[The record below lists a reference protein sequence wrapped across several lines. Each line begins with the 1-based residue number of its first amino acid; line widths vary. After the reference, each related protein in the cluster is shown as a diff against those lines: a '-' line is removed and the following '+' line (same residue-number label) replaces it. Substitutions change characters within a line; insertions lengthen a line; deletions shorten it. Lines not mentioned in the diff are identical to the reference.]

1 MIQAIDDIIPS
12 YPMPKA
18 HDQKDWRGGF
28 GVWRAV
34 YGTERNVRQHVLPS

>member
-18 HDQKDWRGGF
+18 HDQK
-28 GVWRAV
+28 
-34 YGTERNVRQHVLPS
+34 ERQLADIGDRDPTFEQFLFHHKED